1 MPTITVMVK
10 VGIKFPEA
18 TIIEQLH
25 LPDLNKISE
34 RDQQAYLA
42 EIKNC
47 SYESKIRIKWSR
59 REDCVYKNVCLL
71 KLPQCNEKRSSCSR
85 SDKVENK
92 KRKSSVNN
100 YDNEAL
106 Y

>member
-1 MPTITVMVK
+1 MVK
-10 VGIKFPEA
+10 GGTKFSEA
-18 TIIEQLH
+18 TLIDQLR
-25 LPDLNKISE
+25 LPDLKKISE

-42 EIKNC
+42 EMKNR
-47 SYESKIRIKWSR
+47 SYENKIRIKWSR
-59 REDCVYKNVCLL
+59 RGDHVYKYVCLL